1 MQSLSKMRVDH
12 QARIREWTAQ
22 GSGGFYA
29 YARIEF
35 RQGWRVAVEGTNYQ
49 GDIGAQALLI
59 TAYAL
64 GM

>member
-1 MQSLSKMRVDH
+1 
-12 QARIREWTAQ
+12 
-22 GSGGFYA
+22 
-29 YARIEF
+29 
-35 RQGWRVAVEGTNYQ
+35 VEATNYQ